1 MPTDVAAHNTVM
13 STAVGI
19 EVFHDFAETAHTELL
34 VIDKTTTLRDFTRE
48 VRWNQAEYPLGQGL

>member
-1 MPTDVAAHNTVM
+1 MPAL
-13 STAVGI
+13 STI
-19 EVFHDFAETAHTELL
+19 LDPHDFAESARTELL